1 LTFDTFHLLTF
12 TFQRLTMAANPP
24 PPPTWPK
31 ECVDLY
37 SPVRIIGKG
46 GFGNVYMATAKRK
59 ESSSSGDS
67 YVAIKVVG
75 NDSYSQREV
84 AILSELSQ
92 TPHPNIVTLIDDFKD
107 DNDDG
112 GQHLVVM
119 SLHRGPTL
127 HYILDKGGSLGFKIA
142 QSISKQLIDAIAY
155 LHGHAIIH
163 RDIHPANLIISGA
176 SLDDDLWWSD
186 DYDSGGKLQAMVK
199 KCHVTLIDFGFA
211 RGE

>member
-1 LTFDTFHLLTF
+1 MDATSSSSP
-12 TFQRLTMAANPP
+12 Q
-24 PPPTWPK
+24 WPK
-31 ECVDLY
+31 ECLHLY
-37 SPVRIIGKG
+37 SPVRVIGKG
-46 GFGNVYMATAKRK
+46 GFGNVYMAKCNTSSN
-59 ESSSSGDS
+59 SSSHGGETH
-67 YVAIKVVG
+67 VAIKVVG
-75 NDSYSQREV
+75 NDLYSQREV

-127 HYILDKGGSLGFKIA
+127 QYILDKGGSLGFKIA

-155 LHGHAIIH
+155 LHGHAVIH
-163 RDIHPANLIISGA
+163 RDIHPANLIVSGT

>member
-1 LTFDTFHLLTF
+1 MNHPLPYSEDGVMVMRCVRCRRSSHLCNRDYHFRRQLDTTFASS
-12 TFQRLTMAANPP
+12 LTMAANPP
-24 PPPTWPK
+24 PPQTWPK

-92 TPHPNIVTLIDDFKD
+92 TPHCNIVRLIDDFQE
-107 DNDDG
+107 NDG
-112 GQHLVVM
+112 SGHHIIVM

-127 HYILDKGGSLGFKIA
+127 KYIIEKRGALGMKIG
-142 QSISKQLIDAIAY
+142 QVISKQLVDAIAY
-155 LHGHAIIH
+155 LHGHE
-163 RDIHPANLIISGA
+163 L
-176 SLDDDLWWSD
+176 L
-186 DYDSGGKLQAMVK
+186 
-199 KCHVTLIDFGFA
+199 
-211 RGE
+211 GEK

>member
-1 LTFDTFHLLTF
+1 
-12 TFQRLTMAANPP
+12 
-24 PPPTWPK
+24 
-31 ECVDLY
+31 
-37 SPVRIIGKG
+37 
-46 GFGNVYMATAKRK
+46 
-59 ESSSSGDS
+59 
-67 YVAIKVVG
+67 
-75 NDSYSQREV
+75 
-84 AILSELSQ
+84 
-92 TPHPNIVTLIDDFKD
+92 
-107 DNDDG
+107 
-112 GQHLVVM
+112 
-119 SLHRGPTL
+119 
-127 HYILDKGGSLGFKIA
+127 LGFKIA